1 MSVIDKLIVIGVGIC
16 MLCAIAMLLNIIWTS
31 STMSLFTAIISTIL
45 AIVMPI
51 TGLLLL
57 GRPTDSKKD

>member
-31 STMSLFTAIISTIL
+31 STMSLFTATISTIL

>member
-31 STMSLFTAIISTIL
+31 STMSLFTATISTIL

-57 GRPTDSKKD
+57 SRPTDNKKD

>member
-51 TGLLLL
+51 TGLLIL